1 MTPLRGIDISSLNR
15 QHRNNK
21 PLITMSDLHRRHF
34 ITTLFGMSAASVLS
48 AQENLSYKGENI
60 RFGLVTYM
68 WGADLDL
75 PTLIATCQK
84 ADILGV
90 ELRVDHAH
98 KVSPALSAAERA
110 EVRKRFEDSPV
121 EAIGMGTNFEFHSP
135 KPDEVKRN
143 IEGAKEYIKLSHAI
157 GASGVKVKPN
167 SLPKDVAKEK
177 TLEQIGRSLAVL
189 GDFAV
194 GFGQEIRLEVHGQV
208 TNLGDIAT
216 VMKIADRENVRVC
229 WNSNQ
234 ADLDG
239 EGIEANFAKVED
251 TLGRTVHIRGAKIP
265 GYPWDKLA
273 KLLVEADYDGWVCLE
288 AGGKPPEGDRAA
300 VLAEQREA
308 FMSLVKA
315 ARKTAA

>member
-1 MTPLRGIDISSLNR
+1 
-15 QHRNNK
+15 
-21 PLITMSDLHRRHF
+21 MSEFHRRQF
-34 ITTLFGMSAASVLS
+34 ITTLLGAGAASAVS
-48 AQENLSYKGENI
+48 AQGNLSYKGENI

-68 WGADLDL
+68 WGSDLDL

-84 ADILGV
+84 ADVLGV

-98 KVSPALSAAERA
+98 KVSPELSGKERA
-110 EVRKRFEDSPV
+110 EVRRRFEDSPV
-121 EAIGMGTNFEFHSP
+121 EVVGMGTNFNFHSP
-135 KPDEVKRN
+135 QPEEVKKN
-143 IEGAKEYIKLSHAI
+143 IEGAKAYIQLSHDI
-157 GASGVKVKPN
+157 GASGVKVKPDQ
-167 SLPKDVAKEK
+167 LPKEVAREK

-189 GDFAV
+189 GDYAV

-208 TNLGDIAT
+208 THLGDVAT
-216 VMKIADRENVRVC
+216 VMKIADRDNVRVC

-239 EGIEANFAKVED
+239 EGIEANFAKVRA
-251 TLGRTVHIRGAKIP
+251 TLGRTLHIRGAKVP

-273 KLLVEADYDGWVCLE
+273 KLLVEADYDGWVLLE

-308 FMSLVKA
+308 FMDLVTQARKA
-315 ARKTAA
+315 AA

>member
-1 MTPLRGIDISSLNR
+1 
-15 QHRNNK
+15 
-21 PLITMSDLHRRHF
+21 MSDFHRRQF
-34 ITTLFGMSAASVLS
+34 ITTLLGAGAASAFA
-48 AQENLSYKGENI
+48 AQGNLSYKGENI

-68 WGADLDL
+68 WGSDLDL

-84 ADILGV
+84 ADVLGV

-98 KVSPALSAAERA
+98 KVSPELSARERA
-110 EVRKRFEDSPV
+110 EVRRRFEDSPV
-121 EAIGMGTNFEFHSP
+121 EVVGMGTNFNFHSP
-135 KPDEVKRN
+135 QPEEVKKN
-143 IEGAKEYIKLSHAI
+143 IEGAKAYIQLSHDI
-157 GASGVKVKPN
+157 GGSGVKVKPDQ
-167 SLPKDVAKEK
+167 LPKEVAREK

-189 GDFAV
+189 GDYAV

-208 TNLGDIAT
+208 TNLGDVAT
-216 VMKIADRENVRVC
+216 VMKIADRDNVRVC

-239 EGIEANFAKVED
+239 EGIDANFAKVRD
-251 TLGRTVHIRGAKIP
+251 TLGRTLHIRGAKVA

-273 KLLVEADYDGWVCLE
+273 RLLVEADYDGWVLLE

-308 FMSLVKA
+308 FMDLVTQARKA
-315 ARKTAA
+315 AA